1 MIEDILQPGMAD
13 GSFRPL
19 PPAPTASL
27 LLTTYLGMCIPQ
39 DPQGRIMFDPHMVT
53 EFMLNGLLPEQ
64 SDEPKE
70 EQSR

>member
-1 MIEDILQPGMAD
+1 
-13 GSFRPL
+13 
-19 PPAPTASL
+19 
-27 LLTTYLGMCIPQ
+27 MCIPQ